1 MEKEYTIKVFIA
13 GLPGCYQYVIGTVKD
28 QALEH
33 FSNIVRDGYRRVNER
48 GQLVQHMPR
57 TIEKVVLMGPGLDTK
72 YPDTI
77 VTT

>member
-1 MEKEYTIKVFIA
+1 MEKEYTIKIFIA
-13 GLPGCYQYVIGTVKD
+13 GLPGYYKYTVGEDKD

-33 FSNIVRDGYRRVNER
+33 MSNIVRDGYRRVNER
-48 GQLVQHMPR
+48 GQLVHHMPR
-57 TIEKVVLMGPGLDTK
+57 TIDKVILAGPGLETS